1 MGIVEII
8 LGIAL
13 LVLAVVI
20 SVLVMMQKSK
30 EGNLSGAIAGG
41 SDSKNF
47 LGGSKGNDKDK
58 VLSTLTAIFSSIF
71 AVLVVVMYIVVG

>member
-8 LGIAL
+8 IGIAL
-13 LVLAVVI
+13 LVLAVGI

-41 SDSKNF
+41 SDNF
-47 LGGSKGNDKDK
+47 FGGSKKGSDKDK
-58 VLSTLTAIFSSIF
+58 LLSTLTAICSVIF
-71 AVLVVVMYIVVG
+71 GILVVAMYIIVG